1 MSVFDHSRQG
11 LLVVAGAVA
20 AVAACAVAGCWYV
33 GLFTS
38 DGRFGGLDAC
48 TLLPPPDTLAPLVA
62 HGAREPGSSRPKT
75 LLGWGGDASS
85 ECKWSSVPRG
95 RDQPF
100 RTARIHAET
109 AVREGRTS
117 AETQAER
124 VLASWRRK
132 NHAAPVRPVGV
143 GEAGYATTDEMTVQI
158 LTSRIVIYDVHVEFR
173 ISNAVVDVSART
185 HSRPDAR
192 AAALVRGL
200 AENVAE
206 RLSRTG

>member
-1 MSVFDHSRQG
+1 MA
-11 LLVVAGAVA
+11 AGAFA
-20 AVAACAVAGCWYV
+20 AVAGCAVAGCWYL

-38 DGRFGGLDAC
+38 DGRYDGLDAC
-48 TLLPPPDTLAPLVA
+48 TLLPPPDALAPLVR

-85 ECKWSSVPRG
+85 ECKWSSVPQG

-100 RTARIHAET
+100 RTVRVHAET
-109 AVREGRTS
+109 TVRDGRTP
-117 AETQAER
+117 AETQAKR
-124 VLASWRRK
+124 ALVRWRRK
-132 NHAAPVRPVGV
+132 NHAAPVEPVRV

-158 LTSRIVIYDVHVEFR
+158 LMSRIMIYDVHVEFR

-185 HSRPDAR
+185 HSKPDDK
-192 AAALVRGL
+192 AAALVLGL

-206 RLSRTG
+206 RLSHTG